1 MKNIEF
7 ELLFNNKELTKNFAD
22 LIYKNWSHLRPDS
35 SYEDLLTRIRS
46 KVSNNRIPIHIIA
59 KNNNEFVAGLII
71 KENEMTQFPDFKY
84 WIGSVV
90 VEPKYQNKKI
100 ATKLLNY
107 SCELA
112 KEKNINKLYLQTEYL
127 NGGLYIKLG
136 WKPVCRLEDKGDQVL
151 VMVKEI

>member
-59 KNNNEFVAGLII
+59 KNNNEFVTGLII
-71 KENEMTQFPDFKY
+71 KENEMT
-84 WIGSVV
+84 
-90 VEPKYQNKKI
+90 
-100 ATKLLNY
+100 
-107 SCELA
+107 
-112 KEKNINKLYLQTEYL
+112 
-127 NGGLYIKLG
+127 
-136 WKPVCRLEDKGDQVL
+136 
-151 VMVKEI
+151 